1 MALAPDG
8 DLILSNIYR
17 GTCGGCEPDGSLPL
31 EGWTSVYH
39 RGRNEPFESHDWTQ
53 DFLNVQDLQNYLS
66 FHSLHY
72 PYFCFDRD
80 GAPVRLGRAE
90 FPTDTAVRLPLG
102 GGPRGS
108 DVTSGK

>member
-1 MALAPDG
+1 MTLAPNG

-17 GTCGGCEPDGSLPL
+17 GTLWRMRPDGSLPL

-53 DFLNVQDLQNYLS
+53 DFLNVQDLKNYLP

-72 PYFCFDRD
+72 PYFCFD
-80 GAPVRLGRAE
+80 PQRLRCTSRRGRV
-90 FPTDTAVRLPLG
+90 PGRQGSTATTGR
-102 GGPRGS
+102 
-108 DVTSGK
+108 